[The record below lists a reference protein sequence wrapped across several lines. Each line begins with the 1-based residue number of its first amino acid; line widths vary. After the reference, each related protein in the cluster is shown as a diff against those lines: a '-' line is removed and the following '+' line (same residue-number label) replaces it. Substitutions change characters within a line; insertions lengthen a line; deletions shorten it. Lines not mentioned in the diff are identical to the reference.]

1 MQTWTSTLELAGKVL
16 VLIVVLGLTVW
27 GMIRVLQRSEDPA
40 RLLFK
45 WALTVIIAIVIHWK
59 IVPLAL
65 GSPFVGIPVA
75 ALFGLGLA
83 AIWRHTITEFCAK
96 PFSSL
101 YDGGS
106 AQIAP
111 QPYYSI
117 AEARRKQG
125 KYNEAVAEI
134 RKQLEKFPTDFQGQ
148 MMLAEIHAENLNDLP
163 GAEVTIHR
171 LCAQQGHA
179 PINIAYAL
187 NTLADW
193 HLKYALDREAVR
205 NDLQRI
211 GELLPDSDHAIV
223 AAQRLA
229 HLASTQQLVA
239 AHDRYQ
245 PILRAGIQ
253 NIGLLKSA
261 DSPKPEE
268 SNSDGMAAEYVKQ
281 LEEHPLDFE
290 VREKLAL
297 IYADHYQ
304 RLDLAADQLQQL
316 IEMPGQTAKR
326 ATHWLNLLADL
337 QVRHGA
343 DYATVADTLQ
353 QIIERYPHTPGAEIA
368 RTRLSHLKLEFR
380 VRETTTTVKMGNYE
394 QNLGLKRPG

>member
-16 VLIVVLGLTVW
+16 VLIVVLGLAIW

-45 WALTVIIAIVIHWK
+45 WVLTVGIVISFHWK

-65 GSPFVGIPVA
+65 GSPFIGIPVA

-83 AIWRHTITEFCAK
+83 AIWRHTITDFLAK
-96 PFSSL
+96 PFASL

-106 AQIAP
+106 AEIAP
-111 QPYYSI
+111 QAYYSI

-125 KYNEAVAEI
+125 KYSEAVAEI

-148 MMLAEIHAENLNDLP
+148 MMLAEIHAENLDDVP

-239 AHDRYQ
+239 AHDRYH

-253 NIGLLKSA
+253 NIGLLKSS
-261 DSPKPEE
+261 DSPKPAEA
-268 SNSDGMAAEYVKQ
+268 NIDGMAAEYVKH
-281 LEEHPLDFE
+281 LEEHLLDFE

-304 RLDLAADQLQQL
+304 RLDLATDQLQQL

-343 DYATVADTLQ
+343 DYAVVADTLQ
-353 QIIERYPHTPGAEIA
+353 QIIDRYPHTPGAEIA

-380 VRETTTTVKMGNYE
+380 VRETTSTVKMGNYE

>member
-16 VLIVVLGLTVW
+16 VLIVVLGLAIW

-45 WALTVIIAIVIHWK
+45 WVLTVGIVIFIHWK

-65 GSPFVGIPVA
+65 GSPFIGIPVA

-83 AIWRHTITEFCAK
+83 AIWRHTITDFLAK
-96 PFSSL
+96 PFASL

-106 AQIAP
+106 AEIAP

-125 KYNEAVAEI
+125 KYSEAVAEI

-148 MMLAEIHAENLNDLP
+148 MMLAEIHAENLNDVP

-239 AHDRYQ
+239 AHDRYH

-253 NIGLLKSA
+253 NIGLLKSS
-261 DSPKPEE
+261 DSPKPAEA
-268 SNSDGMAAEYVKQ
+268 NTDGMAAEYVKH

-304 RLDLAADQLQQL
+304 RLDLATDQLQQL

-353 QIIERYPHTPGAEIA
+353 QIIDRYPHTPGAEIA

-380 VRETTTTVKMGNYE
+380 VRETTSTVKMGNYE